1 MTSART
7 PRRIVLAWIAIVGA
21 LTALGP
27 TQAHAQPPAQ
37 EWQTDLGFSNS
48 YSSRIATDSV
58 GNTYACSGTNLV
70 GLSSTAVQFFQT
82 SKIDPDGNL
91 VWTRDYIGGWNAF
104 AYWLAVDSND
114 DVIVAGS
121 ALQTQS
127 GPRDLVVVKYD
138 SNGNVLWTHT
148 FAAPTTGN
156 SARRVEVDANDNI
169 YVASVGAGPGG
180 IVQVTKL
187 DPGGNLLWMDGHT
200 PASGVP
206 IALRSFA
213 VSPGGRSVVTSGI
226 NNFDFATRVLDSSG
240 NVEWSHTYAGGVG
253 GPGDVKFGPDG
264 SVYVCG
270 AGDAGGFIAGLV
282 LKYDSTGGLAW
293 EHFYNGP
300 FGVWDSFLRLAVD
313 SSGNVIAVGR
323 SAGVGLYT
331 DWSTIE
337 LEPSGQMLWSQHYSG
352 FDANDEWAVD
362 VRTDASNRIYVLGR
376 AGNSAGPCVPPGLS
390 DDVDTVAVRYS
401 TSGALEWVAEVG
413 CTGQPTS
420 IALAPGGAVVFNSP
434 GSVIRLSQ
442 PASPTPHFVRGDCND
457 DLGVDIADAISTLQ
471 ILFVG
476 GVALCDDAC
485 DANDDGGVDI
495 SDAIFLLAA
504 QFSGGPSPASP
515 FPDCGDDPTA
525 DAIGCDDF
533 GSCP

>member
-1 MTSART
+1 MTS
-7 PRRIVLAWIAIVGA
+7 PRAPRGTALSVIAVLALVA
-21 LTALGP
+21 LASTRAL
-27 TQAHAQPPAQ
+27 AQSTVQ
-37 EWQTDLGFSNS
+37 EWETDLGFSNS
-48 YSSRIATDSV
+48 YSSRIATDSL
-58 GNTYACSGTNLV
+58 GNTYACSGTNLI
-70 GLSSTAVQFFQT
+70 GLGSTAVQFFQT
-82 SKIDPDGNL
+82 SKVDPDGNL
-91 VWTRDYIGGWNAF
+91 VWTRDHLGGWNAF
-104 AYWLAVDSND
+104 AYWLAIDSND

-121 ALQTQS
+121 ALQAQS

-138 SNGNVLWTHT
+138 SSGNTLWTYT

-156 SARRVEVDANDNI
+156 SARRVEVDADDNI

-180 IVQVTKL
+180 IVQISKL
-187 DPGGNLLWMDGHT
+187 DPAGNLLWMDGYT

-206 IALRSFA
+206 IALRSLD
-213 VSPGGRSVVTSGI
+213 VSPSGRSVVTSGI
-226 NNFDFATRVLDSSG
+226 NNFDFSTRVLDSSG
-240 NVEWSHTYAGGVG
+240 TVEWSHTYAGGVG

-270 AGDAGGFIAGLV
+270 AGDAGGFIAGV
-282 LKYDSTGGLAW
+282 VVKYDPAGNLAW

-300 FGVWDSFLRLAVD
+300 FGVWDSFLRLAIN
-313 SSGNVIAVGR
+313 SAGHVIAVGR

-337 LEPSGQMLWSQHYSG
+337 LQPSGQLLWSQHYSG

-376 AGNSAGPCVPPGLS
+376 AGNTTGPCVPPGLS
-390 DDVDTVAVRYS
+390 DDVDTVAIRYS
-401 TSGALEWVAEVG
+401 SGGDLEWVAEVG
-413 CTGQPTS
+413 CTGQPSS
-420 IALAPGGAVVFNSP
+420 IALAPGGGVVFNSP

-442 PASPTPHFVRGDCND
+442 AASPSPLFIRGDCND
-457 DLGVDIADAISTLQ
+457 DLGVDIADAIATLQ

-476 GVALCDDAC
+476 GTSNCDDAC
-485 DANDDGGVDI
+485 DSNDDGGVDI

-504 QFSGGPSPASP
+504 QFSGGPGPAAP
-515 FPDCGDDPTA
+515 FPDCGEDPTA
-525 DAIGCDDF
+525 DAIDCVGF